1 METIKNISLDD
12 AFSCFQIEYQETYNT
27 IHYTSNIAD
36 KDVYGFFADGV
47 EKGYWYNEPLDRT
60 KNGTAIFY

>member
-12 AFSCFQIEYQETYNT
+12 AFACFQIEYSKSYTNVY
-27 IHYTSNIAD
+27 YTSNIAD

-47 EKGYWYNEPLDRT
+47 EKGYWYNEPLDKN
-60 KNGTAIFY
+60 KNGIAIYY

>member
-1 METIKNISLDD
+1 METIKDISLDD

-27 IHYTSNIAD
+27 IHYTSNN
-36 KDVYGFFADGV
+36 VYGFFADGV
-47 EKGYWYNEPLDRT
+47 EKGYWYNEPIDTT